1 MLKLNKKIYTH
12 KNRKYEVYTV
22 PESGLHG
29 CMARVHVYEIVRPNW
44 PIFRTKLIDDAIF
57 WVSKFSS
64 IEEGEKSCFEKIMK
78 EQEEQESI
86 YKKWAEFDKN

>member
-1 MLKLNKKIYTH
+1 MLRLNKKIYTH
-12 KNRKYEVYTV
+12 KNRKYEVYTT

-29 CMARVHVYEIVRPNW
+29 LMARVYVWEIVRPNW
-44 PIFRTKLIDDAIF
+44 KFFRTRFVDDKIF
-57 WVSKFSS
+57 WVSEFPS

-86 YKKWAEFDKN
+86 YRKWVEFDNN

>member
-12 KNRKYEVYTV
+12 KNRSYEVYTV
-22 PESGLHG
+22 PEAGMMG
-29 CMARVHVYEIVRPNW
+29 AMARVFVHEIVRPNW
-44 PIFRTKLIDDAIF
+44 KFFRTRSVDDKIF
-57 WVSKFSS
+57 WVSDFPS
-64 IEEGEKSCFEKIMK
+64 IEEGEKSCFEKIIK

>member
-1 MLKLNKKIYTH
+1 MLKLSNKIYSY
-12 KNRKYEVYTV
+12 KNRKYEVYTS

-29 CMARVHVYEIVRPNW
+29 CMARVWVWEIVRPNW
-44 PIFRTKLIDDAIF
+44 PIFRTKLVDDAIF
-57 WVSKFSS
+57 WVSEFPS
-64 IEEGEKSCFEKIMK
+64 IEEGERFCFEKIMK